1 MKLMTNWSVEI
12 QRTSQIIGLIDSVAG
27 IFEKKALT
35 GDKNEVTELD
45 FLFSYRR
52 EYSFLN
58 PRKLSL
64 KLLNSYHY
72 LIPIWNKSFER
83 EL

>member
-35 GDKNEVTELD
+35 GDKNEVTDIREHD

-64 KLLNSYHY
+64 KLLNSY
-72 LIPIWNKSFER
+72 LLK
-83 EL
+83 